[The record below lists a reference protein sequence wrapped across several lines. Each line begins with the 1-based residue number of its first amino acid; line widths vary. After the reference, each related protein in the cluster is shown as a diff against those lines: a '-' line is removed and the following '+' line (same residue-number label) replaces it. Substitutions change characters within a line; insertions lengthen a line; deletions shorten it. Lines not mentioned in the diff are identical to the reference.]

1 MKLISD
7 ISGPYVHGGIPGGLM
22 DISDDKQLRRTL
34 AQLRQEHRDL
44 DEAIL
49 ALEAAQERDQLRLTR
64 LKKRKLGIKDEIA
77 RLEDQLL
84 PDIIA

>member
-1 MKLISD
+1 MTSIADFSR
-7 ISGPYVHGGIPGGLM
+7 PYAYGFMPGGFM
-22 DISDDKQLRRTL
+22 NTSDERGMRLKL

-44 DEAIL
+44 DEAII

-64 LKKRKLGIKDEIA
+64 LKKRKLQIKDEIA
-77 RLEDQLL
+77 RLEDRLL